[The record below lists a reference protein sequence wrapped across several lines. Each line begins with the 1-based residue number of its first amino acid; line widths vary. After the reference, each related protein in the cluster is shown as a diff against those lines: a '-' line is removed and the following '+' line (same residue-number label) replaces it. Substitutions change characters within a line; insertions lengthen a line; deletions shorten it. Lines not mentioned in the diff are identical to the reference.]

1 MRFYDVDS
9 GEILLDGKNIK
20 EINLHDLR
28 KAISLVMQEPII
40 FNYSI
45 IENILYGKLDA
56 SNSEIQ
62 HAAKIS
68 NVSQFVE
75 MNQELSLEYMESA
88 KEFIFEMENHKT
100 ELINLIGKDK
110 YDEEMAVLAKMRE
123 KEGSKW
129 EFEAKHGDIDSR
141 EDNLKDIPLHKNY
154 DDIQCGLRGAKLSGG
169 QKQRVAIARTIIR
182 KPKVLLLDE
191 ATSALDEDS

>member
-1 MRFYDVDS
+1 
-9 GEILLDGKNIK
+9 
-20 EINLHDLR
+20 
-28 KAISLVMQEPII
+28 
-40 FNYSI
+40 
-45 IENILYGKLDA
+45 
-56 SNSEIQ
+56 
-62 HAAKIS
+62 
-68 NVSQFVE
+68 

-154 DDIQCGLRGAKLSGG
+154 DDI
-169 QKQRVAIARTIIR
+169 
-182 KPKVLLLDE
+182 
-191 ATSALDEDS
+191 